1 MEVVEDAGYIEDF
14 VNVAGDTDTGEAE
27 HNEDPGN
34 NHLRSQHRLEE
45 KKSENGEY
53 KKAQGLLFM
62 KKRCINQYNVLF
74 YSCLFQTDVQI
85 ILDHHR

>member
-34 NHLRSQHRLEE
+34 NHLRSQHRLDPHL
-45 KKSENGEY
+45 SPCSSGIC
-53 KKAQGLLFM
+53 
-62 KKRCINQYNVLF
+62 RCCPSRPRLSGMTQ
-74 YSCLFQTDVQI
+74 D
-85 ILDHHR
+85 

>member
-14 VNVAGDTDTGEAE
+14 VNVAGDIDTGEAE

-45 KKSENGEY
+45 KKVKMANI
-53 KKAQGLLFM
+53 
-62 KKRCINQYNVLF
+62 KRHRVY
-74 YSCLFQTDVQI
+74 CL
-85 ILDHHR
+85 